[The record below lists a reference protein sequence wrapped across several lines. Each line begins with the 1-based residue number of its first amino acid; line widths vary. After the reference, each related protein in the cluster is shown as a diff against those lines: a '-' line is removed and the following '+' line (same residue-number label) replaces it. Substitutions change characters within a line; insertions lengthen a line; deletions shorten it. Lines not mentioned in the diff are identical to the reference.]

1 MPTKLKELVERSHT
15 RRLHSQVSTSLTEKQ
30 KKKTPILMLGIFN
43 RIEERFEETRHSRVF
58 FHFPDY
64 RLNK

>member
-58 FHFPDY
+58 FSLP
-64 RLNK
+64 RLQA

>member
-30 KKKTPILMLGIFN
+30 KKTPILMLGIFN

-58 FHFPDY
+58 FSLP
-64 RLNK
+64 RLQA